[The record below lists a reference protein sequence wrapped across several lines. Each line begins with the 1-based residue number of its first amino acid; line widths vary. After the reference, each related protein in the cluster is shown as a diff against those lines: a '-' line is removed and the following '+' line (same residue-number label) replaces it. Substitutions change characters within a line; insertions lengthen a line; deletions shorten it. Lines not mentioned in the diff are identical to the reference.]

1 MSADGSQAM
10 PGGVSAEAMRLQSMI
25 DAAERR
31 GEEKGRQREEQA
43 NLTQRMSAVELDV
56 RETKNSVQEIKTMLA
71 AHFGA
76 PAQQAQPAPQSAP
89 AASGQTAAGWA
100 ALTSKALDVVKLI
113 MWALVLMAAG
123 MVLTQGGPR
132 AHSIIEQTLG
142 G

>member
-1 MSADGSQAM
+1 MSADGSQPM

-76 PAQQAQPAPQSAP
+76 PAQQQQPAPP
-89 AASGQTAAGWA
+89 ATSGQTAAGWA
-100 ALTSKALDVVKLI
+100 ALTSKALDIVKLI
-113 MWALVLMAAG
+113 MWALVLLAAG
-123 MVLTQGGPR
+123 MVVTQGGPHG
-132 AHSIIEQTLG
+132 ASIIERTLAP
-142 G
+142 